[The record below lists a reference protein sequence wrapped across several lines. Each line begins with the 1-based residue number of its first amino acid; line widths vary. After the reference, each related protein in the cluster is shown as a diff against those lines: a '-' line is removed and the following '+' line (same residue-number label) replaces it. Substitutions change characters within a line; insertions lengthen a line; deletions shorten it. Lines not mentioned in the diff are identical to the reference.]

1 MVYRWLSRGWL
12 ALGVFFVLL
21 AILVSVVRLG
31 GPLLNQHRQA
41 LIATLLGDSKLEVSV
56 EHVGLD
62 WTRRGPALELQ
73 GLAVAPDS
81 GRFSLRLGKVWAHL
95 DFWRSLNQWKPVFGQ
110 LLLSDGDIA
119 LDLSQPAAPEN
130 EKHPGQQEAL
140 LRFLLTQLSTFD
152 IHDTRLS
159 LTTPLGEVRALNIA
173 QLRWQNRGKRH
184 QGVGKAYL
192 INGIGESTI
201 DLILDVDAP
210 APRLDRLKGQL
221 YLGASELDI
230 SPMLARIHAGEPK
243 VTGQLDFQ
251 LWSEFEGGKLGDS
264 LLAFGNNHLIWKD
277 EGKALPRRGKA
288 AAGKESP
295 SARDPQQEQGAYHRL
310 ELRGGKI
317 QLRRE
322 GAGWQLASH
331 DVIFKLDG
339 ATWLH
344 SRLQLERVKDRIQGY
359 VPAIDLSQ
367 IASLSQ
373 LVSGLY
379 PKLAD
384 TLKRVQPQ
392 GQLQDLLLQA
402 EGDWQGLSLSGRFV
416 GLGTKAWHDVPGLQ
430 DLNGDFWL
438 TPAGGSARLTLG
450 KGEVDPA
457 RHFKV
462 PIPVDSLNA
471 RLDWWQAPQGW
482 VLYGQDIL
490 LDNPDLHLAS
500 RFRLELF
507 EHPFLALTGRIDV
520 KNAAHADRY
529 YPLQAMSKGLV
540 DYLSGAIKGGQA
552 KGADLLWYGEFRDFP
567 YDNGKG
573 VFQVAV
579 PLEKATYQFF
589 PGWQPLTDLRIDL
602 LFQNA
607 GLFMHSDFARLGKA
621 QSDFIDADIPTY
633 GGARLYIDARVAGEG
648 KAISDYLQD
657 SPLGGSVGQALREI
671 EIRGPMKGNVKLDI
685 PLNGK
690 GEVKVDGDA
699 SFRNNKVR
707 IATLDLPLE
716 QVEGRLEYDNEHTR
730 FSNLKAS
737 LWNQPLTLDYQGK
750 QLPHRYQVDLKMKG
764 AWDSSRQRRDIPAL
778 ELLKGRSNWT
788 GTLGLT
794 LPDDKPFSFQLAL
807 DSNLQGM
814 GLDLPVP
821 LAKDPEASLPFRV
834 TARGLDGGADIRA
847 VLGADVDLQSRLVY
861 GEGVPY
867 LSRLRVNVGQP
878 GARVPQ
884 DKPMLLTINQQ
895 QADVAGWL
903 GRLKRWLPGNDGAT
917 GNAVVGPSFLPQ
929 EWWVDGQLAR
939 ADIGSAGIK
948 AVHFTVGPVRQA
960 TEIMIDS
967 PDVMGVMRVP
977 VDGGQPMD
985 AKFARIY
992 WSGKGSDLSP
1002 EPDDHQDQAIMDSI
1016 PWLRFSCVDC
1026 RFGSLPLGELKGEL
1040 VPGAD
1045 RLALKGLEMKLAGST
1060 LRGDAEWLAQPGAAM
1075 QTKARIRLDT
1085 QNSELLLKRLG
1096 FTSPIGDAP
1105 GKLALDLSWRDAPY
1119 RLDLPTLG
1127 GSASYQLEGGT
1138 LREVND
1144 KGARLLSLLSLD
1156 SLLRKLRLDFRDVFD
1171 KGFYF
1176 ESMSAS
1182 AKVSRGVVEN
1192 HDFYMK
1198 GAAGNLRGEGIADL
1212 VRWRLDYDLSF
1223 SPNLGGTLPVVAA
1236 FSITPI
1242 TGLYVLALSK
1252 LLEPVVDVVT
1262 RIDFRVSGPLDD
1274 PKLIEA
1280 GRDRARIK
1288 LNQQQKEAVD
1298 AVAPKLPA
1306 EEVTPFLLNPK
1317 HQGSG
1322 QR

>member
-1 MVYRWLSRGWL
+1 MIYRWLSRGWL

-21 AILVSVVRLG
+21 AILVSLVRLG

-41 LIATLLGDSKLEVSV
+41 LIATLIGDSRLEVSV
-56 EHVGLD
+56 AHVGLD

-73 GLAVAPDS
+73 GLAIAPDS
-81 GRFSLRLGKVWAHL
+81 GRFSMRLGKVWVHL

-110 LLLSDGDIA
+110 LLLSDGNIA
-119 LDLSQPAAPEN
+119 LDLAQPAEPAS
-130 EKHPGQQEAL
+130 EKRPNQQQAL
-140 LRFLLTQLSTFD
+140 LRFLLTQFSTFD

-159 LTTPLGEVRALNIA
+159 VTTALGEVRALNIA

-192 INGIGESTI
+192 INGIGESAI
-201 DLILDVDAP
+201 DLILDVDVPEA
-210 APRLDRLKGQL
+210 RLDRLKGQL
-221 YLGASELDI
+221 YLGARELDI
-230 SPMLARIHAGEPK
+230 SPMLARIHAGAPK

-251 LWSEFEGGKLGDS
+251 LWSEFANGQLGDS
-264 LLAFGNNHLIWKD
+264 LLAFGNNHLIWQD
-277 EGKALPRRGKA
+277 EAKA
-288 AAGKESP
+288 S
-295 SARDPQQEQGAYHRL
+295 HRL
-310 ELRGGKI
+310 DLRGGKI
-317 QLRRE
+317 QLRRAGE
-322 GAGWQLASH
+322 GWQLASH
-331 DVIFKLDG
+331 EVIFKLDG

-344 SRLQLERVKDRIQGY
+344 SRLQLERTGDRIQGY

-373 LVSGLY
+373 LASGLY
-379 PKLAD
+379 PRLAE
-384 TLKRVQPQ
+384 TLKRTQPR
-392 GQLQDLLLQA
+392 GRLQDLVLQA
-402 EGDWQGLSLSGRFV
+402 DADWQGLSLSGQLAGFEM
-416 GLGTKAWHDVPGLQ
+416 KAWQDLPGLQ
-430 DLNGDFWL
+430 NLDGEFWL
-438 TPAGGSARLTLG
+438 TPAGGSARLSLG
-450 KGEVDPA
+450 NGKVDPA
-457 RHFKV
+457 RHFKE
-462 PIPVDSLNA
+462 PIPVNSLDA
-471 RLDWWQAPQGW
+471 RLDWWKAPQGW
-482 VLYGQDIL
+482 VLYGQDIV
-490 LDNPDLHLAS
+490 LDNSDLHLAS
-500 RFRLELF
+500 RFRLDLF

-520 KNAAHADRY
+520 KTAAHADRY

-579 PLEKATYQFF
+579 PLEKATFQFF

-607 GLFMHSDFARLGKA
+607 GLFMNSHFARLGKA

-671 EIRGPMKGNVKLDI
+671 EIRGPMKGTVKLDI

-690 GEVKVDGDA
+690 GEVKASGDA
-699 SFRNNKVR
+699 SFHNNQIR
-707 IATLDLPLE
+707 IATLDMPLE
-716 QVEGRLEYDNEHTR
+716 RVEGRLLYDNERTR

-750 QLPHRYQVDLKMKG
+750 QLPNRYQADLKFKG
-764 AWDSSRQRRDIPAL
+764 QWDSSRQRQDVPAL
-778 ELLKGRSNWT
+778 DVLKGRGNWS

-794 LPDDKPFSFQLAL
+794 LPRNQPFSFELAL

-821 LAKDPEASLPFRV
+821 LAKSAESQLPLKVRV
-834 TARGLDGGADIRA
+834 RGRDGSADIRG
-847 VLGADVDLQSRLVY
+847 VLGTDVDMQSRLVY
-861 GEGVPY
+861 GEGAPY
-867 LSRLRVNVGQP
+867 LSRVRVDVGQP
-878 GARVPQ
+878 GTRVLQ
-884 DKPMLLTINQQ
+884 DRPMLLVINQQ

-903 GRLKRWLPGNDGAT
+903 ARLKRWLPGPAQG
-917 GNAVVGPSFLPQ
+917 GNAVAGSSFLPRD
-929 EWWVDGQLAR
+929 WWVDGQLAQ
-939 ADIGSAGIK
+939 ASIGSASIK

-960 TEIMIDS
+960 TEVVIDS
-967 PDVMGVMRVP
+967 PDLMGVVRVP
-977 VDGGQPMD
+977 LTDKQPID
-985 AKFARIY
+985 AKFARIF

-1002 EPDDHQDQAIMDSI
+1002 EPDTKRDQAIMDAI
-1016 PWLRFSCVDC
+1016 PWISFSCVDC
-1026 RFGSLPLGELKGEL
+1026 RFGTLPLGELKGEL
-1040 VPGAD
+1040 VPGVN
-1045 RLALKGLEMKLAGST
+1045 RLSLKGLDIRLAGSQLT
-1060 LRGDAEWLAQPGAAM
+1060 GSAEWLAQPGQM
-1075 QTKARIRLDT
+1075 QTRAKVKLDT

-1105 GKLALDLSWRDAPY
+1105 GTLNLDLDWRDPPY
-1119 RLDLPTLG
+1119 RLDLPTLAG
-1127 GSASYQLEGGT
+1127 TASLKLEGGT
-1138 LREVND
+1138 LREVDD

-1171 KGFYF
+1171 QGFYF

-1182 AKVSRGVVEN
+1182 ARIKQGAVDN
-1192 HDFYMK
+1192 QDFYMK

-1212 VRWRLDYDLSF
+1212 VRWHLDYDLSF

-1262 RIDFRVSGPLDD
+1262 RIDFRVSGPLND

-1288 LNQQQKEAVD
+1288 LNQQQKDAVD
-1298 AVAPKLPA
+1298 AVAPSLPA

>member
-21 AILVSVVRLG
+21 AVMVSLVRLG
-31 GPLLNQHRQA
+31 GPMLNQHRQA
-41 LIATLLGDSKLEVSV
+41 LIASLLGNSQLEISV

-73 GLAVAPDS
+73 GLAIAPDS

-95 DFWRSLNQWKPVFGQ
+95 DFWRSLNEWKPVFGQ

-119 LDLSQPAAPEN
+119 LDLAQSAPTS
-130 EKHPGQQEAL
+130 EKSPNQQQAL

-159 LTTPLGEVRALNIA
+159 ITTALGEVRALNIA

-192 INGIGESTI
+192 INGVGESAI
-201 DLILDVDAP
+201 DLILDVDTP
-210 APRLDRLKGQL
+210 ASRLDRLKGQL
-221 YLGASELDI
+221 YLGARELDI

-277 EGKALPRRGKA
+277 EVKGEP
-288 AAGKESP
+288 
-295 SARDPQQEQGAYHRL
+295 HRL
-310 ELRGGKI
+310 DLRGGKV

-322 GAGWQLASH
+322 GEEWQFASH
-331 DVIFKLDG
+331 DVVFKLDG

-344 SRLQLERVKDRIQGY
+344 SRLQLERVGSRILGY
-359 VPAIDLSQ
+359 VPGIDIKQ
-367 IASLSQ
+367 IVSLSQ

-379 PKLAD
+379 PELTE
-384 TLKRVQPQ
+384 TLKRTQPK
-392 GQLQDLLLQA
+392 GKLQDLILQA
-402 EGDWQGLSLSGRFV
+402 DANWQGLSLSGQL
-416 GLGTKAWHDVPGLQ
+416 LGFEMKAWRDVPGLQ
-430 DLNGDFWL
+430 NLDGEFWL
-438 TPAGGSARLTLG
+438 TPKGGSARLTLG
-450 KGEVDPA
+450 KGKVDPA
-457 RHFKV
+457 RHFKE
-462 PIPVDSLNA
+462 PIPVNSLGA
-471 RLDWWQAPQGW
+471 RLDWWQAPEGW

-490 LDNPDLHLAS
+490 LDNSDLHLAS
-500 RFRLELF
+500 RFRLDLF

-520 KNAAHADRY
+520 KTAAHADRY
-529 YPLQAMSKGLV
+529 YPLAVMSDGLV
-540 DYLSGAIKGGQA
+540 DYLSEAIKGGQA
-552 KGADLLWYGEFRDFP
+552 KGADLLWYGEFKDFP
-567 YDNGKG
+567 YSKG
-573 VFQVAV
+573 DGIFQVAV
-579 PLEKATYQFF
+579 PLEKATFQFF
-589 PGWQPLTDLRIDL
+589 PGWQPLTDLQIDL

-607 GLFMHSDFARLGKA
+607 SLDMNSHSTRLGKA
-621 QSDFIDADIPTY
+621 GSDSVHAWIPDLYPGAHLYVDAK
-633 GGARLYIDARVAGEG
+633 VAGEG

-657 SPLGGSVGQALREI
+657 SPLAGSVGQALHEI
-671 EIRGPMKGNVKLDI
+671 EIRGPLKGTVKLDI
-685 PLNGK
+685 PLDGES
-690 GEVKVDGDA
+690 EVKASGDA
-699 SFRNNKVR
+699 SFHNNKVR
-707 IATLDLPLE
+707 IATLDMPLE
-716 QVEGRLEYDNEHTR
+716 GIEGRLEYDNEHTR
-730 FSNLKAS
+730 FSNLKAT

-750 QLPHRYQVDLKMKG
+750 QLPNRYQVDLKFKG
-764 AWDSSRQRRDIPAL
+764 LWDSRRQRRDIPAL
-778 ELLKGRSNWT
+778 DMLKGRSNWT

-794 LPDDKPFSFQLAL
+794 LPEDKAFSFELAL

-814 GLDLPVP
+814 GLDLPLP
-821 LAKDPEASLPFRV
+821 LAKGADSRLPLKV
-834 TARGLDGGADIRA
+834 TVRGRDGSADIRG
-847 VLGADVDLQSRLVY
+847 VLGADVDMQSRLVY
-861 GEGVPY
+861 GEGAPY
-867 LSRLRVNVGQP
+867 LSRVRVDVGQP
-878 GARVPQ
+878 GARVLQ
-884 DKPMLLTINQQ
+884 DKPMLLAINQQ

-903 GRLKRWLPGNDGAT
+903 ARLKQWLPTPVPG
-917 GNAVVGPSFLPQ
+917 GNAVVGPAFLPQ

-939 ADIGSAGIK
+939 ADIGSANIK

-960 TEIMIDS
+960 TEVMIDS
-967 PDVMGVMRVP
+967 PDVMGVVRIP
-977 VDGGQPMD
+977 VTDKLPID
-985 AKFARIY
+985 AKFARIH

-1002 EPDDHQDQAIMDSI
+1002 EPDAKQDKAIMDTI
-1016 PWLRFSCVDC
+1016 PWLTFSCVDC
-1026 RFGSLPLGELKGEL
+1026 RFGTLPLGELKGEL
-1040 VPGAD
+1040 VPGASQ
-1045 RLALKGLEMKLAGST
+1045 LALKGLEMKLAGST
-1060 LRGDAEWLAQPGAAM
+1060 LKGSAEWLVQSGQM
-1075 QTKARIRLDT
+1075 QTRAHAKLDT

-1105 GKLALDLSWRDAPY
+1105 GKLALDLNWRDVPY

-1127 GSASYQLEGGT
+1127 GSADYQLEGGT

-1182 AKVSRGVVEN
+1182 VKVKQGMVEN
-1192 HDFYMK
+1192 NDFYMK

-1236 FSITPI
+1236 FSLTPI

-1288 LNQQQKEAVD
+1288 LNQQQKQAVD
-1298 AVAPKLPA
+1298 AVAPSLPA
-1306 EEVTPFLLNPK
+1306 EEVTPFLLSPK
-1317 HQGSG
+1317 HDGPG

>member
-21 AILVSVVRLG
+21 AILVSLVRLG

-41 LIATLLGDSKLEVSV
+41 LIASLLGNSQLEISV
-56 EHVGLD
+56 EHIGLD
-62 WTRRGPALELQ
+62 WTQRGPALELQ
-73 GLAVAPDS
+73 GLAIAPDS

-95 DFWRSLNQWKPVFGQ
+95 DFWRSLNEWKPVFGQ

-119 LDLSQPAAPEN
+119 LDLAQPAVQHDDKSPN
-130 EKHPGQQEAL
+130 QQEAL

-152 IHDTRLS
+152 IHDTRLT
-159 LTTPLGEVRALNIA
+159 LTTALGEVRALNIA

-192 INGIGESTI
+192 INGVGESTI

-210 APRLDRLKGQL
+210 AARLDRLKGQL

-230 SPMLARIHAGEPK
+230 SPMLARIHAGKPK

-251 LWSEFEGGKLGDS
+251 LWSEFANGELGNS
-264 LLAFGNNHLIWKD
+264 LLAFGNSHLIWKD
-277 EGKALPRRGKA
+277 EIKG
-288 AAGKESP
+288 
-295 SARDPQQEQGAYHRL
+295 DPHRL
-310 ELRGGKI
+310 DLRGGKI

-322 GAGWQLASH
+322 GEGWQFASH
-331 DVIFKLDG
+331 DVVFKLDG
-339 ATWLH
+339 STWLQ
-344 SRLQLERVKDRIQGY
+344 SRIQLERVGDRIQGY
-359 VPAIDLSQ
+359 VPAIDINQ
-367 IASLSQ
+367 IANLSQ

-379 PKLAD
+379 PELAEI
-384 TLKRVQPQ
+384 LKRTQPK
-392 GQLQDLLLQA
+392 GKLQDLILQA
-402 EGDWQGLSLSGRFV
+402 DGDWQGLSLTGHLLDF
-416 GLGTKAWHDVPGLQ
+416 GMQAWRDYPGLQ
-430 DLNGDFWL
+430 NLDGEFWL
-438 TPAGGSARLTLG
+438 TPTGGSARLTLG
-450 KGEVDPA
+450 KGKVDPA
-457 RHFKV
+457 RHFKE
-462 PIPVDSLNA
+462 PIPVNSLGA
-471 RLDWWQAPQGW
+471 RLDWWQDPQGW
-482 VLYGQDIL
+482 VLYGQDIV
-490 LDNPDLHLAS
+490 LDNSDLHLAS
-500 RFRLELF
+500 RFRLDLY

-520 KNAAHADRY
+520 KTAAHADRY
-529 YPLQAMSKGLV
+529 YPLAVMSDGLV

-552 KGADLLWYGEFRDFP
+552 SSADLLWYGEFRDFP

-573 VFQVAV
+573 IFQVAV
-579 PLEKATYQFF
+579 PLEKATFQFF
-589 PGWQPLTDLRIDL
+589 PGWQPLTDLQIDL

-607 GLFMHSDFARLGKA
+607 SLDMNSHSTRLGKA
-621 QSDFIDADIPTY
+621 GSDSVHAWIPDLSPGAHLYVDAK
-633 GGARLYIDARVAGEG
+633 VAGEG

-671 EIRGPMKGNVKLDI
+671 EIRGPMKGTVKLDI
-685 PLNGK
+685 PLDGES
-690 GEVKVDGDA
+690 EVKASGDA
-699 SFRNNKVR
+699 SFHNNKVR
-707 IATLDLPLE
+707 IATLDMPLE
-716 QVEGRLEYDNEHTR
+716 GVEGKLEYDNEHTR
-730 FSNLKAS
+730 FSNLKAT

-750 QLPHRYQVDLKMKG
+750 QQPNRYQVDLKFRG
-764 AWDSSRQRRDIPAL
+764 VWDSSRQRRDIPAL
-778 ELLKGRSNWT
+778 DMFKGRSNWT

-794 LPDDKPFSFQLAL
+794 LPENKPFSFQLAL
-807 DSNLQGM
+807 DSSLQGM
-814 GLDLPVP
+814 GLDLPLP
-821 LAKDPEASLPFRV
+821 LAKAADSQLPLKV
-834 TARGLDGGADIRA
+834 TVRGRDGSADIRG
-847 VLGADVDLQSRLVY
+847 VLGADVDMQSKLVY
-861 GEGVPY
+861 GEGAPY
-867 LSRLRVNVGQP
+867 LSRVRVDVGQP
-878 GARVPQ
+878 GARVLQ
-884 DKPMLLTINQQ
+884 DKPMLLAINQQ

-903 GRLKRWLPGNDGAT
+903 ARLKRWLPAPAPT
-917 GNAVVGPSFLPQ
+917 GNAVVGPAFLPQ

-939 ADIGSAGIK
+939 ADIGSANLK
-948 AVHFTVGPVRQA
+948 AVHFTVGPVNQA
-960 TEIMIDS
+960 TEVMIDS
-967 PDVMGVMRVP
+967 PDVMGVVRVP
-977 VDGGQPMD
+977 VTDRQPLD

-1002 EPDDHQDQAIMDSI
+1002 EPDARQDKAIMDAI
-1016 PWLRFSCVDC
+1016 PWLTFSCVDC
-1026 RFGSLPLGELKGEL
+1026 RFGTLPLGELKGEL
-1040 VPGAD
+1040 VPGAN
-1045 RLALKGLEMKLAGST
+1045 RLSLKGLEMKLAGST
-1060 LRGDAEWLAQPGAAM
+1060 LKGSAEWLAQSGQM
-1075 QTKARIRLDT
+1075 QTRAQAKLDT

-1105 GKLALDLSWRDAPY
+1105 GKLALDLNWQDVPY
-1119 RLDLPTLG
+1119 RLDLPTLAG
-1127 GSASYQLEGGT
+1127 TADYQLEGGT

-1182 AKVSRGVVEN
+1182 AKIKQGVAEN
-1192 HDFYMK
+1192 KDFYMK

-1212 VRWRLDYDLSF
+1212 VRWRLDYELSF

-1236 FSITPI
+1236 FSLTPI

-1288 LNQQQKEAVD
+1288 LNQQQKQAVD
-1298 AVAPKLPA
+1298 AVAPSLPA

-1317 HQGSG
+1317 HQGTG

>member
-31 GPLLNQHRQA
+31 GPVLNQHRQA
-41 LIATLLGDSKLEVSV
+41 LIATLTGNSQLDIRV
-56 EHVGLD
+56 EHIGLD
-62 WTRRGPALELQ
+62 WTRRGPAIELQ
-73 GLAVAPDS
+73 GLAITPDS

-95 DFWRSLNQWKPVFGQ
+95 DFWRSLNQWRPVFGQ
-110 LLLSDGDIA
+110 LMLSDGDMA
-119 LDLSQPAAPEN
+119 LDLSQPAAPSGDRN
-130 EKHPGQQEAL
+130 PNQQEAL

-173 QLRWQNRGKRH
+173 QLRWQNSGKRH

-192 INGIGESTI
+192 INGIGESAI
-201 DLILDVDAP
+201 DLILGVDAP
-210 APRLDRLKGQL
+210 QVRLDRLKGQL
-221 YLGASELDI
+221 YLGARELDI
-230 SPMLARIHAGEPK
+230 SPMLAKIHAGEPK

-251 LWSEFEGGKLGDS
+251 LWSEFAGGQLGNS
-264 LLAFGNNHLIWKD
+264 LLAFGNNHLIWRD
-277 EGKALPRRGKA
+277 EQKGAL
-288 AAGKESP
+288 
-295 SARDPQQEQGAYHRL
+295 HRL

-322 GAGWQLASH
+322 GEDWQLASH

-344 SRLQLERVKDRIQGY
+344 SRLQLERVKDRIQGF
-359 VPAIDLSQ
+359 VPAIDLKQ
-367 IASLSQ
+367 VANLSQ

-379 PKLAD
+379 PKLTD
-384 TLKRVQPQ
+384 TLKRTQPS
-392 GQLQDLLLQA
+392 GQLQHLVLQA
-402 EGDWQGLSLSGRFV
+402 DGDWQGLSLSGQFV
-416 GLGTKAWHDVPGLQ
+416 GLGTKAWQDVPGLQ
-430 DLNGDFWL
+430 DLNGEFWL
-438 TPAGGSARLTLG
+438 TPTGGSSRLTLG
-450 KGEVDPA
+450 KGVVDPA
-457 RHFKV
+457 RHFKE
-462 PIPVDSLNA
+462 PIPVDSLGA
-471 RLDWWQAPQGW
+471 RLDWWQVPEGW

-500 RFRLELF
+500 RFRLDLF

-520 KNAAHADRY
+520 KTAAHADRY
-529 YPLQAMSKGLV
+529 YPLAVMSDGLV
-540 DYLSGAIKGGQA
+540 DYLSGAIKGGKA
-552 KGADLLWYGEFRDFP
+552 KSADLLWYGEFRDFP
-567 YDNGKG
+567 YDKGQG

-579 PLEKATYQFF
+579 PLEQATFQFF
-589 PGWQPLTDLRIDL
+589 PGWQPLTDLQIDL

-607 GLFMHSDFARLGKA
+607 GLDMNSRSTRLGKA
-621 QSDFIDADIPTY
+621 SSDSVHAWIPDLSPGAHLFVDAK
-633 GGARLYIDARVAGEG
+633 VAGEG

-657 SPLGGSVGQALREI
+657 SPLGDSVGQALREI
-671 EIRGPMKGNVKLDI
+671 EIRGPMKGTVKLDI
-685 PLNGK
+685 PLDGE
-690 GEVKVDGDA
+690 GEVKASGDA
-699 SFRNNKVR
+699 SFHNNKVR
-707 IATLDLPLE
+707 IATLDMPLE
-716 QVEGRLEYDNEHTR
+716 GVEGKLEYDNEHTR
-730 FSNLKAS
+730 FSNLKAT

-750 QLPHRYQVDLKMKG
+750 QQPNHYRVDLKMKG
-764 AWDSSRQRRDIPAL
+764 VWDSNRQRRDIPAL
-778 ELLKGRSNWT
+778 SLFKGRSNWS

-794 LPDDKPFSFQLAL
+794 LPHDKPFSFQLGL

-814 GLDLPVP
+814 GLDLPSP
-821 LAKDPEASLPFRV
+821 LTKAADSRLPLKV
-834 TARGLDGGADIRA
+834 TVRGRDGSADIRG
-847 VLGADVDLQSRLVY
+847 VLGADVDMQSRLVY
-861 GEGVPY
+861 GEGAPY
-867 LSRLRVNVGQP
+867 LSRVRVDVGQP
-878 GARVPQ
+878 GARVLQ
-884 DKPMLLTINQQ
+884 DRPMLLAINQQ

-903 GRLKRWLPGNDGAT
+903 ARLTQWLPDQRPS

-939 ADIGSAGIK
+939 ADIGSANLK
-948 AVHFTVGPVRQA
+948 AVHFTVGPVSQA
-960 TEIMIDS
+960 TEVMIDS
-967 PDVMGVMRVP
+967 PDVMGVVRLP
-977 VDGGQPMD
+977 VTDKQPID
-985 AKFARIY
+985 AKFARIH

-1002 EPDDHQDQAIMDSI
+1002 KADPRQDQAIMDAI

-1026 RFGSLPLGELKGEL
+1026 RFGKLPLGELQGEL
-1040 VPGAD
+1040 VPGANS
-1045 RLALKGLEMKLAGST
+1045 LSLKGLEMKLAGST
-1060 LRGDAEWLAQPGAAM
+1060 LKGSAQWLSRSGQM
-1075 QTKARIRLDT
+1075 QTRASAQLST

-1105 GKLALDLSWRDAPY
+1105 GKLALDLNWQDVPY
-1119 RLDLPTLG
+1119 RLNLPTLAG
-1127 GSASYQLEGGT
+1127 TADYQLEGGT

-1182 AKVSRGVVEN
+1182 ATIKQGVAEN
-1192 HDFYMK
+1192 KDFYMK

-1212 VRWRLDYDLSF
+1212 VRWRLDYELSF

-1236 FSITPI
+1236 FSLTPI

-1298 AVAPKLPA
+1298 AVAPSLPA
-1306 EEVTPFLLNPK
+1306 QEVTPFLLNPK

>member
-41 LIATLLGDSKLEVSV
+41 LIATLTGNSQLDISV

-62 WTRRGPALELQ
+62 WTQRGPAIELQ
-73 GLAVAPDS
+73 GLAISPDS
-81 GRFSLRLGKVWAHL
+81 GRFSVRLGKVWAHL
-95 DFWRSLNQWKPVFGQ
+95 DFWRSLNEWKPVFGQ
-110 LLLSDGDIA
+110 LMLSDGDMA
-119 LDLSQPAAPEN
+119 LDLTRPTTPSSDKNPD
-130 EKHPGQQEAL
+130 QQEAL

-159 LTTPLGEVRALNIA
+159 ITTALGEVRALNIA

-210 APRLDRLKGQL
+210 EVRLDRLKGQL

-230 SPMLARIHAGEPK
+230 SPMLAKIHAGAPK
-243 VTGQLDFQ
+243 VAGQLDFQ
-251 LWSEFEGGKLGDS
+251 LWSEFAGGQLGNS
-264 LLAFGNNHLIWKD
+264 LLAFGDNHLIWRD
-277 EGKALPRRGKA
+277 ERKGAL
-288 AAGKESP
+288 
-295 SARDPQQEQGAYHRL
+295 HRL

-322 GAGWQLASH
+322 GEGWQLASH

-339 ATWLH
+339 TTWLH

-359 VPAIDLSQ
+359 VPAIDLNQ
-367 IASLSQ
+367 VASLSQ

-379 PKLAD
+379 PKLTE
-384 TLKRVQPQ
+384 TLKRTQPT
-392 GQLQDLLLQA
+392 GQLQELVLQA
-402 EGDWQGLSLSGRFV
+402 GGDWQGLSLRGRFV
-416 GLGTKAWHDVPGLQ
+416 GLGTQAWQDVPGLQ
-430 DLNGDFWL
+430 DLNGEFWL
-438 TPAGGSARLTLG
+438 TPTGGSTRLTLG
-450 KGEVDPA
+450 KGVVDPA
-457 RHFKV
+457 RHFKE
-462 PIPVDSLNA
+462 PIPVDSLGA

-482 VLYGQDIL
+482 VLYGQDIV

-520 KNAAHADRY
+520 KTAAHADRY
-529 YPLQAMSKGLV
+529 YPLAVMSDGLV

-552 KGADLLWYGEFRDFP
+552 KSADLLWYGEFRDFP
-567 YDNGKG
+567 YDKG
-573 VFQVAV
+573 QGIFQVAV
-579 PLEKATYQFF
+579 PLEKATYEFF
-589 PGWQPLTDLRIDL
+589 PGWQPLTDLQIDL

-607 GLFMHSDFARLGKA
+607 GLDMNSRSTRLGKA
-621 QSDFIDADIPTY
+621 SSDSVHAWIPDLSPGAHLYVDAK
-633 GGARLYIDARVAGEG
+633 VAGEG

-657 SPLGGSVGQALREI
+657 SPLKDSVGQALREI
-671 EIRGPMKGNVKLDI
+671 EIRGPMKGTVKLDI
-685 PLNGK
+685 PLDGE
-690 GEVKVDGDA
+690 GEVKASGDA
-699 SFRNNKVR
+699 SFHNNKVR
-707 IATLDLPLE
+707 IATLDMPLE
-716 QVEGRLEYDNEHTR
+716 GVEGKLEYDNEHTR

-750 QLPHRYQVDLKMKG
+750 QLPNHYQVDLKLKG
-764 AWDSSRQRRDIPAL
+764 IWDSSRQRRDIPAL
-778 ELLKGRSNWT
+778 DLLKGRSNWS

-794 LPDDKPFSFQLAL
+794 LPHDKPFSFQLAL

-814 GLDLPVP
+814 GLDLPSP
-821 LAKDPEASLPFRV
+821 LTKAADSRLPLKV
-834 TARGLDGGADIRA
+834 TVRGRDGSADIRG
-847 VLGADVDLQSRLVY
+847 VLGADVDMQSRLVY
-861 GEGVPY
+861 GEGTPY
-867 LSRLRVNVGQP
+867 LSRVRVDVGQP
-878 GARVPQ
+878 GARVLQ
-884 DKPMLLTINQQ
+884 DKPMLLAINQQ

-903 GRLKRWLPGNDGAT
+903 ARLHQWLPDQGPG
-917 GNAVVGPSFLPQ
+917 GNAVVGPSFLPE

-939 ADIGSAGIK
+939 ADIGSANLK
-948 AVHFTVGPVRQA
+948 AVHFTVGPVSQA
-960 TEIMIDS
+960 TEVMIDS
-967 PDVMGVMRVP
+967 PDVMGVVRVP
-977 VDGGQPMD
+977 VTDKQPID

-1002 EPDDHQDQAIMDSI
+1002 KADPRQDQAIMDAI
-1016 PWLRFSCVDC
+1016 PWLSFSCVDC
-1026 RFGSLPLGELKGEL
+1026 RFGKLPLGELKGEL
-1040 VPGAD
+1040 VPGTNS
-1045 RLALKGLEMKLAGST
+1045 LSLKGLEMKLAGST
-1060 LRGDAEWLAQPGAAM
+1060 LKGNAQWLSQSGQM
-1075 QTKARIRLDT
+1075 QTRASARIST

-1105 GKLALDLSWRDAPY
+1105 GKLALDLNWQDVPY
-1119 RLDLPTLG
+1119 RLNLPSLAGT
-1127 GSASYQLEGGT
+1127 ADYQLEGGT

-1156 SLLRKLRLDFRDVFD
+1156 SLMRKLRLDFRDVFD

-1182 AKVSRGVVEN
+1182 ARIKQGVAEN
-1192 HDFYMK
+1192 KDFYMK

-1212 VRWRLDYDLSF
+1212 VRWRLDYELSF

-1236 FSITPI
+1236 FSLTPI

-1298 AVAPKLPA
+1298 AVAPSLPA
-1306 EEVTPFLLNPK
+1306 QEVTPFLLNPK